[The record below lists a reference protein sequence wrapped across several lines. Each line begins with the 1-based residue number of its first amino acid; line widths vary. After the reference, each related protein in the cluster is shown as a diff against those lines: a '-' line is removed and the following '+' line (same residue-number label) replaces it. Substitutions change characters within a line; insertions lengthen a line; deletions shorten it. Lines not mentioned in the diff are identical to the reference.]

1 MNARPDKS
9 LVIVPTYNERDSIAE
24 VVARLFD
31 AAGESVE
38 LLVVDDGSP
47 DGTAEAVRA
56 LAGDHP
62 VHLIEREG
70 KQGLGSAYVRGFR
83 WALERGYDAVVEMDA
98 DLSHDPA
105 DVPRLLGALTDAD
118 LAIGS
123 RYVPGGRIENWGAR
137 RRILSAAGNLYA
149 RMWLGRAT
157 RDWTSGFRAYR
168 TAALGGDALE
178 GVGSEGYAFQI
189 EMTRRMHLAGH
200 RVAEVP
206 ITFVERRAGASKM
219 SRRIVAEAVV
229 SVTRWG
235 LMDRLLRRGAGRRK
249 ASVE

>member
-1 MNARPDKS
+1 MSEPPERS

-31 AAGESVE
+31 AAGDSVA

-47 DGTAEAVRA
+47 DGTAEVVRG
-56 LAGDHP
+56 LAGRHP
-62 VHLIEREG
+62 IHLIEREG
-70 KQGLGSAYVRGFR
+70 KQGLGSAYVAGFR
-83 WALERGYDAVVEMDA
+83 WALQRGYDAVVEMDA

-105 DVPRLLGALTDAD
+105 DVSRLLSALADAD

-123 RYVPGGRIENWGAR
+123 RYVSGGRIENWSAA
-137 RRILSAAGNLYA
+137 RRILSGAGNLYA
-149 RMWLGRAT
+149 RLWLGTAV

-168 TAALGGDALE
+168 TAVLAGDALE
-178 GVGSEGYAFQI
+178 AVGSEGYAFQI
-189 EMTRRMHLAGH
+189 EMTRRMRRAGH

-219 SRRIVAEAVV
+219 SRRIVAEALV
-229 SVTRWG
+229 SVARWG
-235 LMDRLLRRGAGRRK
+235 VRDRFLRRGTGSR
-249 ASVE
+249 